1 MRACVRAYCVFAG
14 VCVCARARAACVR
27 VQDFTPHIHLTES
40 DFAAITAG
48 GALCDAAGDL
58 GPREFEEAM
67 RRQEHIY

>member
-1 MRACVRAYCVFAG
+1 MYARACCVRAC
-14 VCVCARARAACVR
+14 ARAACVH

-67 RRQEHIY
+67 RRQAHID